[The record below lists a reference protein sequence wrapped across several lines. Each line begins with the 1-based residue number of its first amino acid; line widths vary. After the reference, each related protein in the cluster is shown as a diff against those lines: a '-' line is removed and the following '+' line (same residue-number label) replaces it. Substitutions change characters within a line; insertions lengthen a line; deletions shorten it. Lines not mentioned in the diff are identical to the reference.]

1 MSLATTVS
9 ASGTKYGIKNSSRLP
24 FFALAP
30 NRLLAA
36 PGRPRIVPELP
47 THLLSMLD
55 ITAPSLPVI
64 LTQDELAA
72 LLKVP
77 PRTLEDWRLTCSGPP
92 YRKIGRHV
100 RYELIEVMDW
110 FRAQGNHA

>member
-9 ASGTKYGIKNSSRLP
+9 ASGTKYGTKNPSRSP
-24 FFALAP
+24 FLTLAP
-30 NRLLAA
+30 NRLPAST
-36 PGRPRIVPELP
+36 GRPRVVLELR
-47 THLLSMLD
+47 THLWGMLD
-55 ITAPSLPVI
+55 TTAPSLPVI

-92 YRKIGRHV
+92 YRRIGRHV

>member
-9 ASGTKYGIKNSSRLP
+9 ALGTKYGTKNPSRLP
-24 FFALAP
+24 FLVLEP
-30 NRLLAA
+30 NRLPAA
-36 PGRPRIVPELP
+36 PGRPRVVPELP
-47 THLLSMLD
+47 THLWGMLD
-55 ITAPSLPVI
+55 TTAPSLPVI